1 MSRFTYFHNP
11 KCNTSRKVLSH
22 LESLSLDF
30 QIRDY
35 IQFSFS
41 QLEMEE
47 LIKKLNVP
55 ISEYIRKKEVSEYD
69 LFLSESSD
77 LSYIS
82 KQIIRFPRIL
92 QRPIIS
98 YESHAFICRPYEKV
112 LTLFNGSI

>member
-11 KCNTSRKVLSH
+11 KCSTSRKVLSH
-22 LESLSLDF
+22 LKSLSLDF

-41 QLEMEE
+41 QVEIEE

-55 ISEYIRKKEVSEYD
+55 ASEYIRKKEVSEYD
-69 LFLSESSD
+69 LDLNDYSD

-82 KQIIRFPRIL
+82 QQIIRFPRIL

-98 YESHAFICRPYEKV
+98 YESHAIICRPYEKV
-112 LTLFNGSI
+112 LNLFNGAI